1 MSLSHPSRPIWLL
14 GASDPEMATV
24 ERLLTAANSLPSPVG
39 RRSLEGT
46 PSGRLCMMPTSN
58 RE

>member
-1 MSLSHPSRPIWLL
+1 MSASPYARPIWLL
-14 GASDPEMATV
+14 GASDPETATV
-24 ERLLTAANSLPSPVG
+24 EQLLTAANSLPSPVG